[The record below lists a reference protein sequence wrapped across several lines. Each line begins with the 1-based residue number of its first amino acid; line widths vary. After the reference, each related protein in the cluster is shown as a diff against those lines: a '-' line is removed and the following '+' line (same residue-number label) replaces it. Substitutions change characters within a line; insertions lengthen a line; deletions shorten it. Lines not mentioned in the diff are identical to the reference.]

1 MTQLQ
6 QNRKH
11 RRTYTSEQKRD
22 RGERW
27 RYCHGGATA
36 RRLPTTVNVNG
47 VGSFSSQQQSTG
59 LSPTS
64 SLLISRYS
72 DRCSSDTS
80 DSNDDDSTSAR
91 LFLLVIPLSFHL

>member
-27 RYCHGGATA
+27 RYCYGGATA

-47 VGSFSSQQQSTG
+47 GGSFSSQQQSTG
-59 LSPTS
+59 LSSTS

-72 DRCSSDTS
+72 DRSSDTS